1 MLRVTASDEAPSKF
15 DVYQSHLR
23 VGEIHPTNDKNLG
36 RHWSWW
42 LHLRY
47 EAAGEA
53 WTLDEALEAVA
64 ESYKL
69 QRN

>member
-1 MLRVTASDEAPSKF
+1 MLRVTAADEARSKF

-23 VGEIHPTNDKNLG
+23 VGEIHPARDKELG

-42 LHLRY
+42 LHLSY
-47 EAAGEA
+47 EAEGEA

-64 ESYKL
+64 EAYKL